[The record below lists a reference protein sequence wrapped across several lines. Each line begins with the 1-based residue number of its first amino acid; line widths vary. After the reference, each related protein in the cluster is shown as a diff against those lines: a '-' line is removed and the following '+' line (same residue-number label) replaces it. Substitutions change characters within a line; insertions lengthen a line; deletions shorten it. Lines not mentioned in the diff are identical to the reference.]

1 MFTITLSGKPVTM
14 QRARVTRN
22 GTYYKPE
29 MKEAMK
35 RVQQQMKCAM
45 VLQGHTT
52 IETACKVTITAVY
65 KRPKKLGKGNRIIKH
80 TSPDVDNVAKF
91 YLDCLNRV
99 VDFWTDDRLCADLR
113 VTKWYCADYEEPYI
127 TLTVEVL

>member
-1 MFTITLSGKPVTM
+1 MFSITFSGKPYTM

-22 GTYYKPE
+22 GVYYKRDI
-29 MKEAMK
+29 KEAMLN
-35 RVQQQMKCAM
+35 VQRQLVCAIE
-45 VLQGHTT
+45 LQKHQEITQ
-52 IETACKVTITAVY
+52 ACKVTLTAVF
-65 KRPKKLGKGNRIIKH
+65 KRPVRFGKGQRLRKH

-99 VDFWTDDRLCADLR
+99 DGFWTDDRLCADLR
-113 VTKWYCADYEEPYI
+113 VTKWYCADYETPYT